1 MATQQA
7 EKEAR
12 KAAKAVR
19 RNARRRQD
27 RLDRPPTE
35 REAANDRSLDAW
47 LAHIGGGASTEVD
60 RGSLRQMYVKARR
73 RSSEQQRYRRRVEEA
88 AAPEAAQLHG
98 ALEDTIGEDVGVASP
113 LPSAPLASLGPV
125 VMAEAAAALLLLR
138 VWG

>member
-19 RNARRRQD
+19 RNARRRQE

-35 REAANDRSLDAW
+35 REAAYDRGFDAW
-47 LAHIGGGASTEVD
+47 LAHVGGGPAEVD
-60 RGSLRQMYVKARR
+60 RGSLRQIYARARR
-73 RSSEQQRYRRRVEEA
+73 VRSEQQRYRRRVEEA

-125 VMAEAAAALLLLR
+125 VMVEAAAALLLLR